1 MSRYTN
7 RWLSIRSLIAERWL
21 SRRRYLLFLT
31 LVLCAVGLFLI
42 ATTSNNSASF
52 AQHYST
58 LFLFNGTLAV
68 GLATLVISQ
77 LMALKRRLKAGIFGT
92 KLTLRL
98 VILFTVMSILP
109 GVLIYGMSIQF
120 LGKSI
125 ESWFDVKV
133 DKALEGGLKLSQ
145 VMLDNMLR
153 ELKDKGTAMAFQLST
168 RPTSEH
174 ALILNGLR
182 EQAGVTEAT
191 LFTNRGRMITRAGS
205 ADVGVLPEI
214 PTPET
219 FRLLRTQ
226 PIYAVAEAPPD
237 RGLQL
242 KVLVLVNVMSVNE
255 DSRVLQLVKQVSPTL
270 AQHAETMQSGYREYQ
285 ELLLSRT
292 GLKRLYGITLS
303 ITLLLSVL
311 AALAAAFF
319 ISEQLSAPLIALVE
333 GTRAVAQGD
342 YSRRANISSKDELGL
357 LMQSFNGMTVQL
369 EDARDLAERKQTEV
383 VQSKAYLESILAH
396 LSAGVLVFDE
406 NWVLRSANSSA
417 SAILGRQSEDLIGLS
432 VFSWHEIDQS
442 LLPLGE
448 AINNSFDSIEQTQ
461 WERQVK
467 RQTQWGE
474 QQLLLRGKRLP
485 QGFDQGYVVVFDDVT
500 QVLQAQR
507 NAAWAEVARRL
518 AHEIKNPLTPI
529 QLSAER
535 LQMKLGPK
543 LDTNDAGILGRS
555 TQTIVNQVTALKQ
568 MVDAFSQYARAPEA
582 EMRELDFNALVNE
595 VLILYESMGSKIQL
609 NLSMPSPKIIGDAAL
624 LRQVIHNLLQNAQ
637 DALEHVE
644 NPQIVII
651 SLIQEGRLDFYVN
664 DNGSGFPENL
674 SQRLFEPYVTTKK
687 KGTGLGL
694 VIVRKI
700 VDEHGGKISIRN
712 VEPHGASVR
721 VQLPLLKNN
730 T

>member
-21 SRRRYLLFLT
+21 SRRRYLLFST

-42 ATTSNNSASF
+42 ATTSNNSALF

-191 LFTNRGRMITRAGS
+191 LFTNRGRMITRAGN
-205 ADVGVLPEI
+205 ADVGVLPEM

-369 EDARDLAERKQTEV
+369 EDARDLADRKQTEV